1 MNLPSAL
8 RARNW
13 LAYQREWQ
21 RCVRLWGPNI
31 QRALALVGLLTII
44 GVMLFWPR
52 ILVHAEQGRASAFG
66 VIRNSGIS
74 LFEFAVDSE
83 GIGQRAVAANVARRY
98 RIASDMAEQL
108 VLTAFSAGQRFGL
121 DPLLI
126 VAVIAVESRFNP
138 IAESEMG
145 AKGLMQI
152 IPAQHQDKLLSLGGD
167 DALFD
172 PQANI
177 TVGAQILKDCMRRAG
192 GVAPGLQLYAGA
204 SADSSNQYAQRI
216 LAEKDRL
223 KAALSR
229 AAALPLAEPRG
240 KSV

>member
-1 MNLPSAL
+1 MSHPFARKGDDWRDVPRRCQQQL
-8 RARNW
+8 R
-13 LAYQREWQ
+13 Q
-21 RCVRLWGPNI
+21 WGPAI
-31 QRALALVGLLTII
+31 QRALALVGLLTIV
-44 GVMLFWPR
+44 GVALFWPR

-83 GIGQRAVAANVARRY
+83 GIGQRAVATNVARRY
-98 RIASDMAEQL
+98 RIAADMAEQL

-126 VAVIAVESRFNP
+126 VAVMAVESRFNP

-177 TVGAQILKDCMRRAG
+177 TVGTQILKDCMRRAG
-192 GVAPGLQLYAGA
+192 GLEPGLQLYAGA
-204 SADSSNQYAQRI
+204 SADSSNQYAQRV

-223 KAALSR
+223 KAVLSR
-229 AAALPLAEPRG
+229 AAALSSPEPRG
-240 KSV
+240 